1 MSRLPG
7 RSGAMTE
14 KYYHLTNEHAHILVG
29 LSKDIKQNI
38 VHHSHID
45 GFSEDELAKL
55 YNLPVEVVWAILAH
69 QQ

>member
-14 KYYHLTNEHAHILVG
+14 KHYHLTNEHTHILVG

-38 VHHSHID
+38 IHHSHID

-55 YNLPVEVVWAILAH
+55 YNLPVEVVWAILAR